1 MDKVLVLSTG
11 KSHSLELNHAQNE
24 FDMLL
29 KEINY
34 EPVAYFSQNIE
45 TIYKATYVGVG
56 KLHELAS
63 FCYQYNNEHPDD
75 PIVLV
80 ACNF

>member
-24 FDMLL
+24 FAMLL

-45 TIYKATYVGVG
+45 FIDKGTYVGVG
-56 KLHELAS
+56 KLHEISS
-63 FCYQYNNEHPDD
+63 FYHQ
-75 PIVLV
+75 
-80 ACNF
+80 